1 MSKKATLF
9 DMACK
14 LFEYHS
20 AERRDY
26 NCKKYWQPIEGQT
39 LYCMQEKNNHF
50 SYFAVKVMAQNSGRT
65 MGQLQMEN
73 SRATKFL
80 FDHGP
85 RSMAKLTSCSFCVLP
100 LVQRELE
107 SPCPVHI
114 YMASILKNKHFI
126 NIYTSWLTSTSW
138 FAILRVRK
146 FKYSGDIPHWRS
158 KCSLSASS
166 NQIQDG
172 KSK

>member
-20 AERRDY
+20 AVRRYY

-100 LVQRELE
+100 LVERELE

-126 NIYTSWLTSTSW
+126 NIYTS
-138 FAILRVRK
+138 
-146 FKYSGDIPHWRS
+146 
-158 KCSLSASS
+158 
-166 NQIQDG
+166 
-172 KSK
+172 